1 LFDIDV
7 RQTPSHRCHLG
18 SFPRKWRRKGRTEE
32 VAEGYSGLREDP
44 DNAPSTSLSMLA
56 MSTAGAR
63 REDEGLR
70 IRIGRGDRS
79 TRRRKRRGAPATRS
93 RMMESDRASINSQL
107 TRNEHNSDERM
118 KKGMRRACR
127 REGGKT
133 LTFLSVVDDLDCR

>member
-1 LFDIDV
+1 M
-7 RQTPSHRCHLG
+7 
-18 SFPRKWRRKGRTEE
+18 
-32 VAEGYSGLREDP
+32 AAGYSGLRQDP

-70 IRIGRGDRS
+70 IRIERGDRS

-107 TRNEHNSDERM
+107 TRNEHNSDKRVR
-118 KKGMRRACR
+118 KG
-127 REGGKT
+127 GG
-133 LTFLSVVDDLDCR
+133 